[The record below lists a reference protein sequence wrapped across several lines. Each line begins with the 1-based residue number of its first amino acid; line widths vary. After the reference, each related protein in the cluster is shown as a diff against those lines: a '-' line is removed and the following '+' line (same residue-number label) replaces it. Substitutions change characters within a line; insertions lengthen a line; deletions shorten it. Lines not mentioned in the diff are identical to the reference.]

1 VHQILIIHSLEIGTN
16 PLFEDRVEELVILDG
31 DQGLGPPTLGM
42 PKWKKP
48 DRIYGLRQTT
58 DFETVLLT
66 LRQPVRTNPFEDMIE
81 PLLFPFLI
89 LEAKSER
96 SPNGFHDVQ
105 SQTALPIR
113 TLLKLQEDLQASVT
127 AAEHGSG
134 PLVWFLSSRGDA
146 WRVYGCYVS
155 VEDRA
160 IYVRDSLI
168 SVLIFCAAWGQ
179 HFDQY
184 SILTS

>member
-1 VHQILIIHSLEIGTN
+1 VHQILIIRSFEIGTN

-31 DQGLGPPTLGM
+31 HQGLGPPTMEM

-58 DFETVLLT
+58 NFETVLLT

-96 SPNGFHDVQ
+96 SPKPDSSPHKNA
-105 SQTALPIR
+105 SQITGRPASKRDGCR
-113 TLLKLQEDLQASVT
+113 TRFRA
-127 AAEHGSG
+127 
-134 PLVWFLSSRGDA
+134 PCLVF
-146 WRVYGCYVS
+146 V
-155 VEDRA
+155 
-160 IYVRDSLI
+160 
-168 SVLIFCAAWGQ
+168 
-179 HFDQY
+179 
-184 SILTS
+184 

>member
-1 VHQILIIHSLEIGTN
+1 MV
-16 PLFEDRVEELVILDG
+16 
-31 DQGLGPPTLGM
+31 
-42 PKWKKP
+42 
-48 DRIYGLRQTT
+48 LRQMTN
-58 DFETVLLT
+58 FETVLLT

-89 LEAKSER
+89 LEAKSE
-96 SPNGFHDVQ
+96 SPDGFHDVQ

-146 WRVYGCYVS
+146 WRVYGCYVC
-155 VEDRA
+155 
-160 IYVRDSLI
+160 DSLI
-168 SVLIFCAAWGQ
+168 SFLIFCAAWAQ